1 MARCRGAESRKK
13 IEIPTRMLEMLL
25 EIPVWPKEAAVIEMT
40 RRHKVRSGNIPVD
53 CPVGEYEGYITWPT
67 EKSKAEYFKRKGV
80 DYETY
85 QGNGGQF
92 SAVLG

>member
-1 MARCRGAESRKK
+1 MARCKSATSRKK
-13 IEIPTRMLEMLL
+13 MEVPTKMIEMLI
-25 EIPVWPKEAAVIEMT
+25 EIPVWPKEAPLYDLA
-40 RRHKVRSGNIPVD
+40 RKHKVCCGNIPTD

-80 DYETY
+80 DYEAH